1 MAVTLESGA
10 ALDGIDGRPY
20 QVAALRDGVALPAMG
35 FIERFCQRYPR
46 QIFET
51 LLADRTTGGNIIWAT
66 DGYEELGDGYGFSDP
81 IEYDLVTGPNS
92 GVVKPRLAKTT
103 ALQTSRT
110 RVRAEVFTPSWLVE
124 SMNGHLDREWFGRDV
139 FSVASGRSWMPLREP
154 VVFPRRRGRGWQAY
168 VRSPRLEIACGEAPF
183 ICSRYDTVT
192 GELLPCG
199 ARVGFLDRKLRVVGE
214 NVGTQAAWHRWALEA
229 VKASFGYEYQG
240 DNLLIARINVVE
252 SYVEHFSARWG
263 ASPDE
268 RDVARAAEA
277 VSWNLW
283 QMDGMTGGIPGA
295 EPAGEGQMTLFPAGD
310 IGVSDDPFQEAL
322 FELESDYPEESL
334 SETSLK
340 IYDWAHDRAVT
351 FASLLDRASGDGDMK
366 KFYAIVGNPP
376 YQEEVS
382 GSSDKPIYN
391 YFMDEAYRLSD
402 KVELVTPGRFL
413 FKAGKTPKEWNEKM
427 LSDEHIKV
435 LDYVQD
441 SNEVFPGRDIKG
453 GVAVTYRDAGRRF
466 GEIGIFSPFPELRSI
481 RERVL
486 PSLKHGNLSEIMF
499 PQNRFDLDALYNDFP
514 QAKKMISS
522 GGRERR
528 IVTSSFNKLDC
539 FHDTKESDDDIQVFG
554 LRTGNKRAYRWI
566 NRKYVE
572 DNGNLCCYKV
582 LFPKANGSGA
592 LGEIIST
599 PLIGEPLIG
608 YTQSFMAIGA
618 VEDRGEAE
626 AMLKYIKS
634 KFARVL
640 LGILKITQD
649 NPPEK
654 WVNVPLQDFSPSSDI
669 DWSQSVADIDRQL
682 YAKYGLS
689 DDEVDFVESHVKGM
703 E

>member
-1 MAVTLESGA
+1 MAVTLGSGA
-10 ALDGIDGRPY
+10 ALGGVDGRAC

-66 DGYEELGDGYGFSDP
+66 DGYEELGDGYGFSEP

-139 FSVASGRSWMPLREP
+139 FSVTSGRTWVPLP
-154 VVFPRRRGRGWQAY
+154 DQVVFPKRRGRGWQAY
-168 VRSPRLEIACGEAPF
+168 VRSPRLEITCGEAPF

-263 ASPDE
+263 TSPDE

-283 QMDGMTGGIPGA
+283 QMDGLIGGIPGN
-295 EPAGEGQMTLFPAGD
+295 EPAGEGQMTLFAVED
-310 IGVSDDPFQEAL
+310 VGVSEDPFQGTL
-322 FELESDYPEESL
+322 FELESGHSEETQ
-334 SETSLK
+334 SEMPLK

-351 FASLLDRASGDGDMK
+351 FASLLDYASGDGDMK
-366 KFYAIVGNPP
+366 KFYAVVGNPP
-376 YQEEVS
+376 YQEEIV
-382 GSSDKPIYN
+382 GSSDRPIYN

-427 LSDEHIKV
+427 LADEHLKV
-435 LDYVQD
+435 LEYIQD
-441 SNEVFPGRDIKG
+441 SDDVFPGRDIKG
-453 GVAVTYRDAGRRF
+453 GVAITYRDAKKQF
-466 GEIGIFSPFPELRSI
+466 GEIGLFTPFPELRSI
-481 RERVL
+481 RQRVVPYL
-486 PSLKHGNLSEIMF
+486 QHGNISDIMYS
-499 PQNRFDLDALYNDFP
+499 QNRFDLTELYNDFP
-514 QAKKMISS
+514 QAKEMISS

-528 IVTSSFNKLDC
+528 IVTSSFNKLEC
-539 FHDTKESDDDIQVFG
+539 FHDTKESDDDIQVLG
-554 LRTGNKRAYRWI
+554 LRPGNKRTYCWI
-566 NRKYVE
+566 NKKYIG
-572 DNGNLCCYKV
+572 DNGNLYRYKV
-582 LFPKANGSGA
+582 IFPMANGSGA
-592 LGEIIST
+592 LGEIISS
-599 PLIGEPLIG
+599 PLIGEPSVG
-608 YTQSFMAIGA
+608 YTQSFVAIGA
-618 VEDRGEAE
+618 VEDREEAE
-626 AMLKYIKS
+626 AMLKYLKS
-634 KFARVL
+634 KFARAL
-640 LGILKITQD
+640 LGILKITQH

-654 WVNVPLQDFSPSSDI
+654 WVNVPLQDFTSSSDI
-669 DWSQSVADIDRQL
+669 DWSRSVADVDRQL

-689 DDEVDFVESHVKGM
+689 EDEVDFVESHVKGM